1 MVGLFCCPMLR
12 SNTIMDFL
20 DQPLLNTPSLTLSLL
35 KVAAKREWAT
45 LEDGLALLKGVFAEA
60 HESPAVAVAE
70 IVSHLQ
76 EVRRHLVAAGL
87 LSMADDDRFTITERG
102 RQVLAEHPMGVDD
115 SVLTQFGEFREFL
128 RRSSPHRV
136 PENPEL
142 VTQGEGYYAF
152 LDDQSIVDNPYEFDT
167 SKHLAWENGWF
178 EARDRH
184 LDQSCGPRR
193 QAPDKP

>member
-1 MVGLFCCPMLR
+1 MVGLFCCPVLR

-45 LEDGLALLKGVFAEA
+45 LEDGLAHLKGVFAEA

-76 EVRRHLVAAGL
+76 EVLRHLVAAGL

-128 RRSSPHRV
+128 RRSSPYHV
-136 PENPEL
+136 PENTEP
-142 VTQGEGYYAF
+142 VTQEEGYYAF
-152 LDDQSIVDNPYEFDT
+152 LVGQSAVDNPHEFDT

-178 EARDRH
+178 EARD
-184 LDQSCGPRR
+184 QQTTPSP
-193 QAPDKP
+193 A

>member
-1 MVGLFCCPMLR
+1 MVGLFCCPVLR

-45 LEDGLALLKGVFAEA
+45 LEDGRAHLKGVFAEA

-76 EVRRHLVAAGL
+76 EVLRHLVAAGL

-128 RRSSPHRV
+128 RRSSPHHV
-136 PENPEL
+136 PENPETL
-142 VTQGEGYYAF
+142 TQEEGYYAF
-152 LDDQSIVDNPYEFDT
+152 LGGQSAVDNPHEFDT

-178 EARDRH
+178 DARDQQ
-184 LDQSCGPRR
+184 LNPPCGPRR
-193 QAPDKP
+193 QAPVKP

>member
-1 MVGLFCCPMLR
+1 
-12 SNTIMDFL
+12 MDFL

-45 LEDGLALLKGVFAEA
+45 LEDGLAHLKGVFAQA
-60 HESPAVAVAE
+60 HESPAVAVTE

-87 LSMADDDRFTITERG
+87 LSMADDGRFTITERG
-102 RQVLAEHPMGVDD
+102 RQVPAEHPMGVDD
-115 SVLTQFGEFREFL
+115 SVLTQFGEFREFI

-142 VTQGEGYYAF
+142 VTQEEGHGAF
-152 LDDQSIVDNPYEFDT
+152 LDGQSAVRQ
-167 SKHLAWENGWF
+167 SV
-178 EARDRH
+178 RVRH
-184 LDQSCGPRR
+184 QQAPGLGEWLVRGPRR
-193 QAPDKP
+193 AVRSALRASAPGAR

>member
-1 MVGLFCCPMLR
+1 
-12 SNTIMDFL
+12 
-20 DQPLLNTPSLTLSLL
+20 
-35 KVAAKREWAT
+35 
-45 LEDGLALLKGVFAEA
+45 
-60 HESPAVAVAE
+60 
-70 IVSHLQ
+70 
-76 EVRRHLVAAGL
+76 
-87 LSMADDDRFTITERG
+87 MADDDRFTITERG

-142 VTQGEGYYAF
+142 VTQEEGYYAF
-152 LDDQSIVDNPYEFDT
+152 LDDQSIVDNPYGFDT

-178 EARDRH
+178 EAHDRQ
-184 LDQSCGPRR
+184 LDQPCGPRR

>member
-1 MVGLFCCPMLR
+1 
-12 SNTIMDFL
+12 MDFL

-35 KVAAKREWAT
+35 KVAAEREWAT
-45 LEDGLALLKGVFAEA
+45 LEDGLAHLKDVFVQA
-60 HESPAVAVAE
+60 HEPPSVAVTE
-70 IVSHLQ
+70 IVSHLR

-87 LSMADDDRFTITERG
+87 LTMADDGRFTITERG

-115 SVLTQFGEFREFL
+115 SVLTQFEEFREFL
-128 RRSSPHRV
+128 RQSSPRRV

-142 VTQGEGYYAF
+142 VTQEEGHGAYF
-152 LDDQSIVDNPYEFDT
+152 DDQSVVDNPYEFDT

-178 EARDRH
+178 EARDERF
-184 LDQSCGPRR
+184 DQPCGPRR

>member
-1 MVGLFCCPMLR
+1 ME
-12 SNTIMDFL
+12 FL
-20 DQPLLNTPSLTLSLL
+20 EHPLLNTPSLTLSLL
-35 KVAAKREWAT
+35 KVAAERDWAT
-45 LEDGLALLKGVFAEA
+45 LEDGLAHLKGVFVQA
-60 HESPAVAVAE
+60 HETPAAAVTE

-87 LSMADDDRFTITERG
+87 LSMADDSRFTITERG

-128 RRSSPHRV
+128 RRSGPRRT

-142 VTQGEGYYAF
+142 VIQEDGYYAY
-152 LDDQSIVDNPYEFDT
+152 LDGESAVDNPYEFDT

-178 EARDRH
+178 EARDEH
-184 LDQSCGPRR
+184 LDQPCGPRR
-193 QAPDKP
+193 PRPDKP